1 MFRIDHMMR
10 KWKNLSLVALLSM
23 LQCITPLVH
32 AHVSSDSHSGNI
44 HFHLNGDILD
54 HGDAATAKSEL
65 SDVKAEF
72 PTIGMA
78 HGYKNDYILFL
89 TDNHGPSHTGLS
101 ASLLNAIPLAII
113 GQTKQTSFRFSYCH
127 PPAQAPPAF
136 LR

>member
-1 MFRIDHMMR
+1 MR

-23 LQCITPLVH
+23 LQCIAPLVH
-32 AHVSSDSHSGNI
+32 AHVSDDFHSGSI

-54 HGDAATAKSEL
+54 HDGAPTAKAKL

-72 PTIGMA
+72 QIVGMTQA
-78 HGYKNDYILFL
+78 YKNDYILFL
-89 TDNHGPSHTGLS
+89 TDHHGSSNTELS
-101 ASLLNAIPLAII
+101 VSLSNANPMAII

-127 PPAQAPPAF
+127 PPAQAPPYF